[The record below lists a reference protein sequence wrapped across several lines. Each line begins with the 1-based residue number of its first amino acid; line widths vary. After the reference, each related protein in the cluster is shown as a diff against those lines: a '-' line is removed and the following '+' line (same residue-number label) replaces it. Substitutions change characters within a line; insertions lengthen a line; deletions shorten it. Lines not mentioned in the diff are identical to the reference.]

1 MAEER
6 RAMLE
11 AELEDIE
18 GKLQDA
24 LAFINDDRHLTDEGI
39 AARETLRGQLEAIR
53 QNLEAMRQEHVWA
66 PDPGFLDEV

>member
-18 GKLQDA
+18 GKVQDA
-24 LAFINDDRHLTDEGI
+24 LAFINDDRHLTDEGL
-39 AARETLRGQLEAIR
+39 AAREGLRGQLEAIR
-53 QNLEAMRQEHVWA
+53 QNLEVIRQEHVLA
-66 PDPGFLDEV
+66 PEPGFLDEV